1 MKNPLETL
9 AKWFDRAAERQARHT
24 AQRVS
29 RRSVISTLGR
39 AMVGALAVPL
49 LPFDRSSEAYGAEPK
64 KGEFK
69 NTTDDEACDY
79 WRYCAL
85 SGTLCTC
92 CGGSVT
98 SCPPGAEVSKVT
110 WVGTC
115 QNPTDGKHY
124 LVSYNDCCGKV
135 ACGQCPCSN
144 HQRERPGYKMGLHN
158 GINWCMAN
166 DRNAYHCTVA
176 ALVGIAENP

>member
-1 MKNPLETL
+1 VKNPLDLL
-9 AKWFDRAAERQARHT
+9 AKWFDRAAERQTRHT
-24 AQRVS
+24 AQRIS
-29 RRSVISTLGR
+29 RRSMISTVGK
-39 AMVGALAVPL
+39 AMVGVLAVPL
-49 LPFDRSSEAYGAEPK
+49 LPFDRSGEVHGAEPK

-98 SCPPGAEVSKVT
+98 SCPPGSEVSKVS

-124 LVSYNDCCGKV
+124 LVSYNDCCGKMSC
-135 ACGQCPCSN
+135 AQCPCSN

-176 ALVGIAENP
+176 ALVGISDTP